1 MRQEQQ
7 QCFTPTLVAVQPDSV
22 FFPEHLPDTR
32 ITRMPVMRTADIPSY
47 RLRPAAAL
55 VAMCL
60 ALGAVTNADAGSRE
74 QAKRM
79 HDRLA
84 GVPPTESVLTSMA
97 ADIDGNNPLAA
108 AAKAMENK
116 NFYNVTLKNFI
127 TPWTNEEQ
135 TVFAPLN
142 DYTATVIGI
151 IRDGVDF
158 REILSGNIL
167 YTGNNAP
174 AYSTT
179 SNAHYE
185 TLEDSG
191 ANLGDPSVLEEHTQ
205 TEITLLPDAATA
217 GVITTRQAAKAFF
230 IDGTNRAMFRFTLLN
245 HLCTDLEQIKDTS
258 GTPDRVRQDVSRSP
272 GGDSR
277 IFMNACVGCH
287 AGMDPMVQAYAYYN
301 YVYTD
306 ETGDNGQLE
315 YTAGQ
320 VQPKYHINASN
331 FEYGYRTPN
340 DRWDNY
346 WRTGQ
351 NSVLGWANPT
361 QSAGGN
367 GAKTMGMELA
377 NSEAFARCQVEKV
390 FKAVCL
396 RAPVD
401 DSDRTQIN
409 SMITSFKN
417 SVPDGYSLKQVFAES
432 AVFCMGD

>member
-1 MRQEQQ
+1 
-7 QCFTPTLVAVQPDSV
+7 
-22 FFPEHLPDTR
+22 
-32 ITRMPVMRTADIPSY
+32 MRTADIPSY

-84 GVPPTESVLTSMA
+84 GVPPSESVLTSMA

-151 IRDGVDF
+151 IRDGTDF

-167 YTGNNAP
+167 YTGANQAT
-174 AYSTT
+174 YSNS
-179 SNAHYE
+179 SNTHYE
-185 TLEDSG
+185 TLENSG
-191 ANLGDPSVLEEHTQ
+191 DNLGDPLVLEKHTQ

-331 FEYGYRTPN
+331 FEYGYRTPD